1 MSKPVISGIQQIGIG
16 IPDVHAAFK
25 WYRQNFGMDI
35 PVFEEAAEANL
46 MLPYTGGKGHSRHA
60 ILALNMKGGG
70 GFEIWQYTSRVPV
83 PVGFEIQLGDIGHF
97 VTRMKSSDVKGSYA
111 FLKSRFAVPDNQ
123 VGTRAGGDSGQ
134 MTGEGKAQLLGELTT
149 SPDGSPTFFVRDP
162 WGNIFQI
169 VPGTDWFGKGKQ
181 LTGGP
186 AGAMLGVTDLEK
198 SKKFYGE
205 ILGYDTVVYDKSGT
219 FGDLANLP
227 GGTSEVRRVL
237 LKHSKPRAGAFS
249 RLLGSSMIEL
259 IEVKNKTPR
268 KIFENRWWGDR
279 GFIHMCFDI
288 IGMKE
293 MQALCE
299 SKGHP
304 FTVDSANSFDMGEAA
319 GHFSYIEDP
328 DGTLIEF
335 VETHKVPVLK
345 KIGWYL
351 NLKNRPAEKPLADWM
366 VKSMGMNRVKD

>member
-1 MSKPVISGIQQIGIG
+1 MSKPIISGIQQIGIG
-16 IPDVHAAFK
+16 IPDVQAAFK
-25 WYRQNFGMDI
+25 WYRQNFGMDV

-46 MLPYTGGKGHSRHA
+46 MLPYTGGKPHQRHA
-60 ILALNMKGGG
+60 ILAVNMKGGG
-70 GFEIWQYTSRVPV
+70 GFEIWQYTSRTPV
-83 PVGFEIQLGDIGHF
+83 PVSFEIQLGDLGHF
-97 VTRMKSSDVKGSYA
+97 VTRMKSSDVKGSYD
-111 FLKSRFAVPDNQ
+111 FLKARGA
-123 VGTRAGGDSGQ
+123 
-134 MTGEGKAQLLGELTT
+134 ELLSEVMT
-149 SPDGSPTFFVRDP
+149 SPDGQPHFFVRDP
-162 WGNIFQI
+162 WGNIFQV
-169 VPGTDWFGKGKQ
+169 VPGHDWFGKGKQ

-186 AGAMLGVTDLEK
+186 SGALLGVSDMEK
-198 SKKFYGE
+198 SMKFYGD
-205 ILGYDTVVYDKSGT
+205 ILGYDTVIYDKTGV
-219 FGDLANLP
+219 FDDLKGLP
-227 GGTSEVRRVL
+227 GGNAEVRRVL

-249 RLLGSSMIEL
+249 RLLGSSMMEL
-259 IEVKNKTPR
+259 IQVKNRAPR
-268 KIFENRWWGDR
+268 KIFEGRWWGDR
-279 GFIHMCFDI
+279 GFIHLCFDI

-351 NLKNRPAEKPLADWM
+351 NLKKRPAEKPLADWM
-366 VKSMGMNRVKD
+366 VKSMGLNRVKD

>member
-1 MSKPVISGIQQIGIG
+1 MNKPVISGIQQIGIG

-83 PVGFEIQLGDIGHF
+83 PVSFEIQLGDIGHF
-97 VTRMKSSDVKGSYA
+97 VTRMKSSDVKGSYE
-111 FLKSRFAVPDNQ
+111 FLKSKGAD
-123 VGTRAGGDSGQ
+123 
-134 MTGEGKAQLLGELTT
+134 LLGEVHN
-149 SPDGSPTFFVRDP
+149 SPDGNPTFFVRDP

-169 VPGTDWFGKGKQ
+169 VPGNDWFGNGKQ

-186 AGAMLGVTDLEK
+186 AGAMLGVTDIEK

-205 ILGYDTVVYDKSGT
+205 ILGYDTVVYDKSGK
-219 FGDLANLP
+219 FDDLKNLP
-227 GGTSEVRRVL
+227 GGDMEVRRVL

-249 RLLGSSMIEL
+249 RLLGSSQIEL
-259 IEVKNKTPR
+259 IQVKNKTPR
-268 KIFENRWWGDR
+268 KIFEGRWWGDR
-279 GFIHMCFDI
+279 GFIHLCFDI

-293 MQALCE
+293 MQQLCE

-351 NLKNRPAEKPLADWM
+351 NLRNRPAEKPLPNWM
-366 VKSMGMNRVKD
+366 VKSMAMNRVKD

>member
-1 MSKPVISGIQQIGIG
+1 MSKPIISGIQQVGIG
-16 IPDVHAAFK
+16 IPDVHAAFA
-25 WYRQNFGMDI
+25 WYRRHFGMDV

-60 ILALNMKGGG
+60 ILAVNMKGGG

-83 PVGFEIQLGDIGHF
+83 PVAFEIELGDIGHF
-97 VTRMKSSDVKGSYA
+97 VTRMKSDDVKASYE
-111 FLKSRFAVPDNQ
+111 FLKNKLAKGDN
-123 VGTRAGGDSGQ
+123 GTV
-134 MTGEGKAQLLGELTT
+134 LGPLTS
-149 SPDGSPTFFVRDP
+149 SPDGKPNFFVRDP
-162 WGNIFQI
+162 WGNIFEI
-169 VPGTDWFGKGKQ
+169 VPGDDWFGKGKQ
-181 LTGGP
+181 HTGGP
-186 AGAMLGVTDLEK
+186 AGALLGVTDIEK
-198 SKKFYGE
+198 SQKFYSD
-205 ILGYDTVVYDKSGT
+205 ILGYDTVVYDKTGT
-219 FGDLANLP
+219 FDDLKQLP
-227 GGTSEVRRVL
+227 GGNVQCRRML
-237 LKHSKPRAGAFS
+237 LRHSKPRAGAFS

-259 IEVKNKTPR
+259 VQVQGKSR

-279 GFIHMCFDI
+279 GFIHLCFDI
-288 IGMKE
+288 VGMKE
-293 MQALCE
+293 MKALCE

-345 KIGWYL
+345 KLGWYL

-366 VKSMGMNRVKD
+366 VKSMGLNRVKD

>member
-1 MSKPVISGIQQIGIG
+1 MSLPVISGIQQIGIG

-25 WYRQNFGMDI
+25 WYRQHFGMDV

-46 MLPYTGGKGHSRHA
+46 MLPYTGGKAHQRHA
-60 ILALNMKGGG
+60 ILAVNMKGGG
-70 GFEIWQYTSRVPV
+70 GFEIWQYTSRTPV
-83 PVGFEIQLGDIGHF
+83 PVSFEIQLGDIGHF
-97 VTRMKSSDVKGSYA
+97 VTRMKSADVKGSYE
-111 FLKSRFAVPDNQ
+111 FLKSKGA
-123 VGTRAGGDSGQ
+123 
-134 MTGEGKAQLLGELTT
+134 ELLSEVKN
-149 SPDGSPTFFVRDP
+149 SPDGQPHFFVRDP

-169 VPGTDWFGKGKQ
+169 VPGNDWFGKGKQ

-186 AGAMLGVTDLEK
+186 SGALLGVTDMDR
-198 SKKFYGE
+198 SVQFYGD
-205 ILGYDTVVYDKSGT
+205 ILGYDTIVYDKTGT
-219 FGDLANLP
+219 FDDLNGLP
-227 GGTSEVRRVL
+227 GGNAEVRRVL

-249 RLLGSSMIEL
+249 RLLGSSMMEL
-259 IEVKNKTPR
+259 VQVKNKTPR
-268 KIFENRWWGDR
+268 KIFEGRWWGDR
-279 GFIHMCFDI
+279 GFIHLCFDI

-293 MQALCE
+293 MQKRCE

-351 NLKNRPAEKPLADWM
+351 NLKKRPAEKPLADWM
-366 VKSMGMNRVKD
+366 VKSMGLNRVKD